1 MREKLEAAIDV
12 LKQRLAEQEHRV
24 TETKKLINELCDAAG
39 IEPLYAVTEA
49 SAQPTVTS
57 ITGDTFYGD
66 ASVTTAARRYLEMR
80 RAANLGPASTR
91 EVYEALKNGNFP
103 FATDDANNAMTNIRA
118 TMRKNSSIFHRLPDG
133 RWGMRG
139 WYDRIKSAGDDGDG
153 KPTRR
158 SPKKKTAARKKRA
171 AAKTELRKPRAA
183 ASQAKRGSAQEPPER
198 KEEPHV
204 VHEPEV
210 AAPAAKAA

>member
-24 TETKKLINELCDAAG
+24 TETKKLINELCEAAG

-49 SAQPTVTS
+49 GSQATVTA

-80 RAANLGPASTR
+80 RTANLGPASTR

-103 FATDDANNAMTNIRA
+103 FATNDANNAMTNIRA

-139 WYDRIKSAGDDGDG
+139 WYDRIKSNGDDDG
-153 KPTRR
+153 KPSRR
-158 SPKKKTAARKKRA
+158 TSKRKAAARKKRA
-171 AAKTELRKPRAA
+171 AAKPDLRKPRAA
-183 ASQAKRGSAQEPPER
+183 PDEGKRGSAQKTPER
-198 KEEPHV
+198 KEEPDV
-204 VHEPEV
+204 VHQPEV
-210 AAPAAKAA
+210 SAPAAKAA